1 MPIFFLNVYSTW
13 IAQQQ
18 NNKQIVKE
26 LELLLTKY

>member
-1 MPIFFLNVYSTW
+1 MFFLNVYSTW

-26 LELLLTKY
+26 ELLLTKY

>member
-26 LELLLTKY
+26 ELLLTKY